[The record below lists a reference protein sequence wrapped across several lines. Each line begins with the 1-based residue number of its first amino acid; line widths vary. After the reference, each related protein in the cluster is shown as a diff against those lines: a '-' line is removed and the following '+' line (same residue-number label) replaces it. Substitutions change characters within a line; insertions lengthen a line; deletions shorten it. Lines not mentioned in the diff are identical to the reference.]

1 MCINMAMKIYINIVH
16 FTMCYAIPNKATHK
30 QQQNQKR
37 LAKHT
42 KKNDFFFKQYEN
54 NNDM

>member
-1 MCINMAMKIYINIVH
+1 MAMKIYINIVH